1 MDPASLVIIGVGAG
15 VITVCSFVGASL
27 SNWLFSSPTK
37 QSIET
42 QSQIKNDIRVLS
54 NEVHGIGTMEVII
67 ISIII
72 CVVVSVLTIFVTSWL
87 MKKCKFKPTSRI
99 NEIPL
104 RNV

>member
-1 MDPASLVIIGVGAG
+1 MDPGSWAIIGICAG
-15 VITVCSFVGASL
+15 VMTVGSFIGSSL
-27 SNWLFSSPTK
+27 SNFWFSPSTK

-54 NEVHGIGTMEVII
+54 NEVHGIGIMEVII

-72 CVVVSVLTIFVTSWL
+72 CVVMSILTIFVTAWL
-87 MKKCKFKPTSRI
+87 MKKCKSKPTNAI

-104 RNV
+104 QNV